1 VKIIIGTMNKDQIP
15 GFNEIKTHIQSLQ
28 AGNSYTKET
37 LDHMMHNL
45 KNKII
50 PYISFEDVNT
60 RGVSGAIN

>member
-1 VKIIIGTMNKDQIP
+1 MNKDQIP